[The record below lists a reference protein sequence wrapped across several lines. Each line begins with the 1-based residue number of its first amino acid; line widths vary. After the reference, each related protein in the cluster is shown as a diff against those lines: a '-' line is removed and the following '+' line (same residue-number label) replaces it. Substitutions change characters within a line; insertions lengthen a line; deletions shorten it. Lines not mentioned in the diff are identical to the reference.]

1 VIGRVKN
8 ILVPT
13 SGHNVAPEPLEERV
27 LQTIPGV
34 EQAVVIGHGRPFL
47 SVIVT
52 GVVDAAALDAGLATI
67 NEGLP
72 HYRRLRK
79 AHVAKDKLT
88 PENGL
93 LTANQK
99 LRRAAIERHFARD
112 IERLYA

>member
-1 VIGRVKN
+1 VKN
-8 ILVPT
+8 LLVPT

-27 LQTIPGV
+27 LQHVPGV
-34 EQAVVIGHGRPFL
+34 EQAVVIGHARPWL
-47 SVIVT
+47 AVIVT
-52 GVVDAAALDAGLATI
+52 GNVEPSALDAALEKV

-79 AHVAKDKLT
+79 AFVAKEKLT

-99 LRRAAIERHFARD
+99 LRRSAIERHFAKEID
-112 IERLYA
+112 ALYG